1 MAGTLPESPRSRQS
15 AGERRTARGNGER
28 DRRNDWRLSCRP
40 VANQAGWGG
49 GPIGGVLRE
58 ESELNGVGADS
69 LSQKGAS
76 SLDHILGLV
85 ADHECRRPVTEVGV
99 HATKPGADGLVI
111 FLRAK
116 ELDHV
121 QGVLQRGS
129 SLSARDVLAACPAAN
144 GFGIFYAGYDSDQP
158 LSQEFLECGG
168 GGRDALAGDAS
179 MRVALQVGKGLRHWV
194 FLGRDYHKTTYKT
207 NALAYL

>member
-49 GPIGGVLRE
+49 GPIGGVLRG

-121 QGVLQRGS
+121 QGVLQRGG
-129 SLSARDVLAACPAAN
+129 SLSVGDVLAAGPAAN
-144 GFGIFYAGYDSDQP
+144 GFGIFHARYDRDQP
-158 LSQEFLECGG
+158 LAEEFLEGG
-168 GGRDALAGDAS
+168 GCDRDALATDQLWTPDSA
-179 MRVALQVGKGLRHWV
+179 V
-194 FLGRDYHKTTYKT
+194 
-207 NALAYL
+207 

>member
-40 VANQAGWGG
+40 VANLAGWAG
-49 GPIGGVLRE
+49 GPIGGAVRGG
-58 ESELNGVGADS
+58 SELNGAGADS

-76 SLDHILGLV
+76 SLDHILGIV
-85 ADHECRRPVTEVGV
+85 ADHECGRSITEVGV

-121 QGVLQRGS
+121 QGVLQRGRG
-129 SLSARDVLAACPAAN
+129 LSAGDVLATGPAAD
-144 GFGIFYAGYDSDQP
+144 GFGILYAGYHRDQP

-179 MRVALQVGKGLRHWV
+179 MRVALHVGKGLRHGV

-207 NALAYL
+207 NPLAYL

>member
-1 MAGTLPESPRSRQS
+1 MSRCRAHVGSRQRRRLAVRVMAGTLPESPRSRQS

-40 VANQAGWGG
+40 AANQADSAG
-49 GPIGGVLRE
+49 GPIGGVIRE
-58 ESELNGVGADS
+58 GWEPNGAGADS

-85 ADHECRRPVTEVGV
+85 AYHECRRPVTEVGV

-144 GFGIFYAGYDSDQP
+144 GFGIFYAGYYSDQP
-158 LSQEFLECGG
+158 LAQEFLEGG
-168 GGRDALAGDAS
+168 CCCRATLASDAS
-179 MRVALQVGKGLRHWV
+179 MPLSLLNGKG
-194 FLGRDYHKTTYKT
+194 
-207 NALAYL
+207 